1 MGRGVD
7 NPQLRERLGVPSF
20 EQRWPW
26 IGGDLQTLRDTLRE
40 VYLPHDQ
47 GVSIEIPVPALPS
60 GAAAAGSLLALLDQ
74 PQGDPKG
81 LVLLLHGLGGS
92 SSREGLRRMGVA
104 LQACL
109 LYTSPSPRD
118 YAASRMPSSA

>member
-1 MGRGVD
+1 MARGVD

-40 VYLPHDQ
+40 VDLPHDQ

-74 PQGDPKG
+74 Y
-81 LVLLLHGLGGS
+81 LVARSGH
-92 SSREGLRRMGVA
+92 R
-104 LQACL
+104 C
-109 LYTSPSPRD
+109 PPIHSPRQR
-118 YAASRMPSSA
+118 ATGVGL

>member
-20 EQRWPW
+20 RQRWPW

-40 VYLPHDQ
+40 VDLPHDQ
-47 GVSIEIPVPALPS
+47 GVPIEIPVPALPS

-74 PQGDPKG
+74 PEGEPKG
-81 LVLLLHGLGGS
+81 LVLLLPWAGWIQFPGRPEADGC
-92 SSREGLRRMGVA
+92 GAPGRRFCG
-104 LQACL
+104 
-109 LYTSPSPRD
+109 
-118 YAASRMPSSA
+118 AAPQPARC

>member
-1 MGRGVD
+1 MARGVD

-40 VYLPHDQ
+40 VDLPHDQ
-47 GVSIEIPVPALPS
+47 GVPIEIPVPALPS

-74 PQGDPKG
+74 PEGDPKG

-92 SSREGLRRMGVA
+92 SSREGLRRMGV
-104 LQACL
+104 CL

-118 YAASRMPSSA
+118 LSTSRMPSSA